1 LRLDKH
7 NICQPLSYLRE
18 CKDLG
23 RKPIMERRETETKAQ
38 QERKR
43 EANLNKQE
51 SLPIRF
57 ERRAMGDIGTLDA
70 CTR

>member
-1 LRLDKH
+1 MFQRLSSSRWT
-7 NICQPLSYLRE
+7 LVLRE

-23 RKPIMERRETETKAQ
+23 RKPIKERRETETKAQ

-43 EANLNKQE
+43 DANLTKQE

-57 ERRAMGDIGTLDA
+57 ERRAIGDLGTLDA